1 VQVARAPLADTIG
14 RDFAW
19 RNYFHGGPH
28 DLEPGA
34 TATPIT
40 EVHRSTVYR
49 SDSTGKLKVAFAA
62 PIWSDAHGTENRR
75 VLGVLL
81 MSFDVGLL
89 FRSVDAIGS
98 WNASRAPFSVAV
110 IDLRDDMVDGAPK
123 GGLVL
128 ENPEVART
136 DLSSSPDLQLVRAP
150 ADVVARL
157 KESFHKHP
165 EFGKPVHQPED
176 VGGDN
181 GLDAEIIGLFPGTLR
196 QLMGGSGT
204 GPQIAAAEPIR
215 ILGRP
220 ERLSDV
226 GWAVLVHER

>member
-1 VQVARAPLADTIG
+1 
-14 RDFAW
+14 
-19 RNYFHGGPH
+19 
-28 DLEPGA
+28 
-34 TATPIT
+34 
-40 EVHRSTVYR
+40 
-49 SDSTGKLKVAFAA
+49 
-62 PIWSDAHGTENRR
+62 
-75 VLGVLL
+75 
-81 MSFDVGLL
+81 
-89 FRSVDAIGS
+89 
-98 WNASRAPFSVAV
+98 VAV
-110 IDLRDDMVDGAPK
+110 IDLRDDTVDGEPK

-157 KESFHKHP
+157 KESFHKHA
-165 EFGKPVHQPED
+165 EFGKPARQAEN
-176 VGGDN
+176 GGDN

-196 QLMGGSGT
+196 QLLGGDGA
-204 GPQIAAAEPIR
+204 GPQIAAAEPIQ